1 MVTPAQLSSA
11 AYEVVA
17 SRTGD
22 VRVAEAA
29 RRRARALGAQPL
41 PTAAPRGTTAS
52 RALHEA
58 RAALESAEF
67 SLSSMDERLAALLAN
82 PSCASE
88 ARVIAAASRLREAR
102 RLAGSGDAGG
112 ASERAVSALGE
123 LSSALSADPS
133 NREGLALLD
142 QIEELTGYERL
153 TDEVRRAMG

>member
-1 MVTPAQLSSA
+1 MVTPEQLSAA

-17 SRTGD
+17 SRTDDG
-22 VRVAEAA
+22 RVAEAA

-41 PTAAPRGTTAS
+41 PTVERCGTTSS

-67 SLSSMDERLAALLAN
+67 SLSSMDERLATLLAS
-82 PSCASE
+82 PTCASE
-88 ARVIAAASRLREAR
+88 ARVLSAASRLREAR
-102 RLAGSGDAGG
+102 RLTGSGDTGG
-112 ASERAVSALGE
+112 ASELAVSALGE

-153 TDEVRRAMG
+153 TDEVRRSMD

>member
-1 MVTPAQLSSA
+1 MVTPAQLSAA

-22 VRVAEAA
+22 GRVAEAA
-29 RRRARALGAQPL
+29 RRRVRALGAQPL
-41 PTAAPRGTTAS
+41 PTVAHRGATAS

-58 RAALESAEF
+58 RMALESAEF
-67 SLSSMDERLAALLAN
+67 SLSSMDERLATLLAS

-88 ARVIAAASRLREAR
+88 ARVLSAASRLREAR

-112 ASERAVSALGE
+112 ASELAVSALGE